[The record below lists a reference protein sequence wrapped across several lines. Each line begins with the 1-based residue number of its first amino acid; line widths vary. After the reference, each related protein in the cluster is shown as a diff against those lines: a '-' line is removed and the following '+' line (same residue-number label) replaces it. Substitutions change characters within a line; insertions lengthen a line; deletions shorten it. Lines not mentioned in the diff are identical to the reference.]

1 MTAISVRRD
10 SYASVAGGADAAI
23 PGWRDIYKPFSAL
36 MDSHRSLGLSTI
48 GRIVIFRDA
57 LQESHICCSSLTG
70 FVRERMPEG
79 SSPRNAAYI
88 VSGMIR
94 GRYLIHDNDLHSVR
108 ASSELHDLIR
118 DISSLL
124 DGFCA
129 IGDSRERML
138 RVDAGRKRHSGDYL
152 GEAVDHKLPF
162 KDVLILS
169 ACYALDVVTG
179 TRIKLLY
186 FNGMKRPRGAAR
198 ERRLDTFERFMDRLT
213 SEGYL
218 IKLQQNSGPQDTWG
232 LTDKAKCL
240 VREARDYFSL
250 PGKLD
255 SQLSDAP
262 SSGND

>member
-1 MTAISVRRD
+1 MAAISVRRD

-48 GRIVIFRDA
+48 GRIIIFRDA

-138 RVDAGRKRHSGDYL
+138 RVDAGRKRTEHFEGRRVEMVALVRQIGNPTVSFDRQRHRRL
-152 GEAVDHKLPF
+152 LF
-162 KDVLILS
+162 LS
-169 ACYALDVVTG
+169 AIPDGRSSPITL
-179 TRIKLLY
+179 
-186 FNGMKRPRGAAR
+186 AAV
-198 ERRLDTFERFMDRLT
+198 
-213 SEGYL
+213 
-218 IKLQQNSGPQDTWG
+218 N
-232 LTDKAKCL
+232 
-240 VREARDYFSL
+240 AR
-250 PGKLD
+250 
-255 SQLSDAP
+255 
-262 SSGND
+262 